1 MRRVTYSVCREGHV
15 KVGEA
20 IADALAIEADGPIFG
35 LMGDA
40 NMAVWDPLCRDPR
53 TRMISARY
61 DSAAVLMADGYARAT
76 GKLGVCTVTSGP
88 GLANCATALL
98 TAARAQ
104 TPLVLFTGEYF
115 PAGKGNVQAFDQKHF
130 AAVCEAGFRTLGKL
144 DSLAE
149 DIREGFYAARTR
161 QMPFIIN
168 LPAEHWDAELP
179 WDWDYQPSRDFI
191 PETAPAPQPE
201 AVEQLAA
208 RLAAAERPVIIAG
221 RGATQ
226 VGVRADIE
234 RLGELCGALLASTL
248 IAKGYFDGHEWDV
261 GISGSFSSAP
271 TETLMAD
278 ADFVLGIGA
287 SLNLFTTEGGML
299 FPRAEVAR
307 IDVRPQ
313 PTEIGML
320 PGLYVQGDAKKTVQA
335 LIDALERQGVRKQ
348 GYRTAAARSILTTQ
362 PAAPECA
369 TDGLD
374 PRELMRV
381 LARALPRNT
390 QVVVG
395 SGHFWSW
402 PAFHLALPPG
412 GRYQH
417 TVSFG
422 SIGLGL
428 AHGMGAAAGNPDR
441 TTLVIEGDGGL
452 LQSIQELHAAAE
464 LRLPLIL
471 LVMNDGGYGAEVHK
485 MRIKGRD
492 PRDAMWRS
500 PDFVAIARGFGGDGV
515 RLEKES
521 DLAGAIAKGL
531 GAKGPF
537 LIDARIS
544 PTMLN
549 DAYTRLYHGQP
560 NSVPLLRPVG

>member
-1 MRRVTYSVCREGHV
+1 MLTVAKAV
-15 KVGEA
+15 
-20 IADALAIEADGPIFG
+20 ADALAIEADGPIFG

-40 NMAVWDPLCRDPR
+40 NMAVWDSLCRDPR
-53 TRMISARY
+53 TRMIATRH
-61 DSAAVLMADGYARAT
+61 DAAAVLMADGYARAT
-76 GKLGVCTVTSGP
+76 GKLGVCTVTCGP

-104 TPLVLFTGEYF
+104 TPLVLFTGEYQ
-115 PAGKGNVQAFDQKHF
+115 PVGKGNLQAFDQKQF
-130 AAVCEAGFRTLGKL
+130 AAVCEAGFRTLSTL
-144 DSLAE
+144 DRLAE

-161 QMPFIIN
+161 QKPYILS
-168 LPAEHWDAELP
+168 LPAEYWEAELP
-179 WDWDYQPSRDFI
+179 WEWEYRPSHEFI
-191 PETAPAPQPE
+191 TGTAPAPQPE

-208 RLAAAERPVIIAG
+208 RLAAAKRPVFIAG

-226 VGVRADIE
+226 PGVRAQIE
-234 RLGELCGALLASTL
+234 RLGELTGALLASTL
-248 IAKGYFDGHEWDV
+248 ISKGYFDGHEWDL
-261 GISGSFSSAP
+261 GISGLFSSAP
-271 TETLMAD
+271 TEELMAD

-299 FPRAEVAR
+299 FPGAEVAR
-307 IDVRPQ
+307 IDVKPQ
-313 PTEIGML
+313 PPEIGML
-320 PGLYVQGDAKKTVQA
+320 PGMYVQGDAKKTVMA
-335 LIDALERQGVRKQ
+335 LVATLERRAHRKE
-348 GYRTAAARSILTTQ
+348 GYRTTAARGILATQ
-362 PAAPECA
+362 PAPPDRA

-381 LARALPRNT
+381 LARALPRDT

-395 SGHFWSW
+395 AGHFWAW

-412 GRYQH
+412 GSYVH

-428 AHGMGAAAGNPDR
+428 AHGIGAATGNPGR

-464 LRLPLIL
+464 QNTPLIL
-471 LVMNDGGYGAEVHK
+471 LVMNDGGFGAEVHK
-485 MRIKGRD
+485 MRLKGRD
-492 PRDAMWRS
+492 PRDATWRS

-515 RLEKES
+515 RLNSES
-521 DLAGAIAKGL
+521 DLTGAIARGL
-531 GAKGPF
+531 EAKGPF

-549 DAYTRLYHGQP
+549 DAYTRLYRAQP

>member
-1 MRRVTYSVCREGHV
+1 MATVA
-15 KVGEA
+15 EA
-20 IADALAIEADGPIFG
+20 VADALAIEADGPIFG

-40 NMAVWDPLCRDPR
+40 NMAVWDCLCRDTR
-53 TRMISARY
+53 TRMIAARH
-61 DSAAVLMADGYARAT
+61 DAAAVLMADGYARAT
-76 GKLGVCTVTSGP
+76 GRLGVCTVTCGP

-98 TAARAQ
+98 TAARAH
-104 TPLVLFTGEYF
+104 TPLVLFTGEYL
-115 PAGKGNVQAFDQKHF
+115 PVGKGNVQAFDQKHF
-130 AAVCEAGFRTLGKL
+130 AAVCEAGFRTLSAM

-168 LPAEHWDAELP
+168 LPAEFWEAELP
-179 WDWDYQPSRDFI
+179 WDWEYRPSREFI
-191 PETAPAPQPE
+191 TGTAPAPQPE

-208 RLAAAERPVIIAG
+208 RLAVAERPVFIAG

-226 VGVRADIE
+226 PGVRAGIE
-234 RLGELCGALLASTL
+234 RLGELSGALLASTL
-248 IAKGYFDGHEWDV
+248 IAKGYFDGHEWDI

-271 TETLMAD
+271 TEALMAD

-299 FPRAEVAR
+299 FPSAEVAR
-307 IDVRPQ
+307 IDIRPQ
-313 PTEIGML
+313 PVEIGML
-320 PGLYVQGDAKKTVQA
+320 PGLYVQGDAKKTVSA
-335 LIDALERQGVRKQ
+335 LITALERRGHRKQ
-348 GYRTAAARSILTTQ
+348 GYRTTAARSILAMQ
-362 PAAPECA
+362 PARPERA
-369 TDGLD
+369 ADGLD

-381 LARALPRNT
+381 LARALPLNT

-395 SGHFWSW
+395 AGHFWSW

-428 AHGMGAAAGNPDR
+428 AHGMGAALGNPDR

-464 LRLPLIL
+464 QNVPLIL
-471 LVMNDGGYGAEVHK
+471 LVMNDSGYGAEVHK

-492 PRDAMWRS
+492 PRDATWRS

-515 RLEKES
+515 RLDRES
-521 DLAGAIAKGL
+521 DLTGAIAKGL
-531 GAKGPF
+531 EAKGPF

-549 DAYTRLYHGQP
+549 DAYTRLYRAQP
-560 NSVPLLRPVG
+560 NSVPLLRPVGRGPGHDAV